1 MKLLYTRNL
10 QEESYPL
17 DLYGQPF
24 KKRARFK
31 TQQKKYLLINQGN
44 RVTIVH
50 ETEANPD

>member
-24 KKRARFK
+24 KKRAPFK
-31 TQQKKYLLINQGN
+31 TQEKKYLLINQGN
-44 RVTIVH
+44 RVTIVP

>member
-31 TQQKKYLLINQGN
+31 KKYLLINQGN
-44 RVTIVH
+44 RVTIVP